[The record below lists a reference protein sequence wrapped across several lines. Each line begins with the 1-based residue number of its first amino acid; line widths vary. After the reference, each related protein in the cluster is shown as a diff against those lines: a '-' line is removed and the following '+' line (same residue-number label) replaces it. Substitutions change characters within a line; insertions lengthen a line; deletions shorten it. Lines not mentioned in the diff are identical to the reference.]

1 MREQLIEG
9 AITRAVEALVGVNG
23 ARTVTETR
31 ARTICERLA
40 HEAAT
45 AATSSVLHSLK
56 TSGQVAE
63 ELGVNRQRVWQ
74 LAKSRQL
81 GWHIGR
87 DIIFTP
93 AEVDQMRDRK
103 PGRPRRNQE
112 EDASGPD
119 D

>member
-1 MREQLIEG
+1 MRDQLIEG
-9 AITRAVEALVGVNG
+9 AIVRAVEALTGPND

-45 AATSSVLHSLK
+45 AATSAVLHSLM

-63 ELGVNRQRVWQ
+63 RLGVQRQQVWR
-74 LAKSRQL
+74 LAKSRGL

-93 AEVDQMRDRK
+93 VELAAMQDRR
-103 PGRPRRNQE
+103 PGRPPKPE
-112 EDASGPD
+112 ASDGE
-119 D
+119 